1 MKAVVNDPVKIA
13 SLGIEAFE
21 TRFLKVGKASRL
33 TLFPLRHRK
42 SKPGRLAYSK

>member
-21 TRFLKVGKASRL
+21 KRSLRARI
-33 TLFPLRHRK
+33 TLD
-42 SKPGRLAYSK
+42 